1 MDEMVRIQRKFTIP
15 MSSVD
20 VFSSRSIFSEW
31 KYVWVSVVH
40 AFTKDN
46 LTILIMERNFS
57 RVFKMAWDE
66 ITGSAEKTTRKG
78 VNAFQWSGI
87 FPFDSEAVDYS

>member
-1 MDEMVRIQRKFTIP
+1 MVRIQRKFTIP

-20 VFSSRSIFSEW
+20 VFSSRSIFSEL

-57 RVFKMAWDE
+57 RIFKMAWDE
-66 ITGSAEKTTRKG
+66 ITGSAEKTTRIG
-78 VNAFQWSGI
+78 VNAFRWSGI